1 MSENNYETQRYP
13 EEFDDDHL
21 YPPNTITVY
30 RCFKSQC
37 EAFTKLRS
45 KEERDC
51 FLQKAQDIAVRKYE
65 EKYATLSDLCMEGD
79 KQVPAFPDEIWVE
92 TLIDISLREAYE
104 EYQQR
109 T

>member
-21 YPPNTITVY
+21 YPPHTITVY

-45 KEERDC
+45 EEERDC

-65 EKYATLSDLCMEGD
+65 EKYSTLSDLCMEGD
-79 KQVPAFPDEIWVE
+79 KQVPAFPDEIWIE
-92 TLIDISLREAYE
+92 ILIDAALREAYA
-104 EYQQR
+104 EYRER

>member
-1 MSENNYETQRYP
+1 MSEDESTMYP
-13 EEFDDDHL
+13 EEFYDDHL
-21 YPPNTITVY
+21 YPANTITVY

-65 EKYATLSDLCMEGD
+65 EKYTTLSDLCMEGD
-79 KQVPAFPDEIWVE
+79 KQVPAFPDEIGVE
-92 TLIDISLREAYE
+92 MLIDKSLREAYE

>member
-21 YPPNTITVY
+21 YPPHTITVY

-45 KEERDC
+45 EEERDC
-51 FLQKAQDIAVRKYE
+51 FLQKAQHIAVRKYE
-65 EKYATLSDLCMEGD
+65 EKYSTLSDLCMEGD
-79 KQVPAFPDEIWVE
+79 KQVPAFPDEIWIE
-92 TLIDISLREAYE
+92 ILIDAALREAYA
-104 EYQQR
+104 EYRER

>member
-1 MSENNYETQRYP
+1 MSEYENPMYP
-13 EEFDDDHL
+13 EEFYDDHL
-21 YPPNTITVY
+21 YPPHTITVY

-65 EKYATLSDLCMEGD
+65 EKYTTLSDLCMEGD
-79 KQVPAFPDEIWVE
+79 KQVPAFPDEIGVE
-92 TLIDISLREAYE
+92 MLIDQSLREAYE
-104 EYQQR
+104 EYKER

>member
-1 MSENNYETQRYP
+1 MSEHDNQMYP
-13 EEFDDDHL
+13 EEFYDDHL

-45 KEERDC
+45 KEELQR
-51 FLQKAQDIAVRKYE
+51 FLHTAQDIAVRNYE
-65 EKYATLSDLCMEGD
+65 EKYTTLSDLCMEGD
-79 KQVPAFPDEIWVE
+79 KQVPAFPDEIDVE
-92 TLIDISLREAYE
+92 KLIDAALREAYA
-104 EYQQR
+104 EYSQR